1 MSTCHATANKV
12 ILALIVLSAVALLPV
27 VMLMQPVGDDLSYYT
42 APFAKSLHDHLLPYN
57 AWWRPFDALIGH
69 LLECHKSWFPWF
81 NHAVVWLFHVL
92 SAATFYSFLRH
103 TKLSSTVRLLATLL
117 LLLHP
122 AIVGTIFDTDSI
134 NQTGA
139 MLFDLLGL
147 LAYVSIRGKGGCAV
161 WIALT
166 LTATL
171 FKENGITW
179 LVITPLMAAAW
190 TGVGRKPTVK
200 AVFCGLTAAVA
211 YGVVRL
217 LLPHYGLDNLVDLD
231 FSVAT
236 LAKTTAKIVSIV
248 FLPIDNVSLVHDRN
262 IPFALLSL
270 CLTAPLLLYLLFAV
284 RKHLFQAQPVVALL
298 SLFIV
303 LSPHYFT
310 SFAIMHTYGTLPFI
324 VLIMAW
330 LIDQLRPTPT
340 LSVLIV
346 LFFCGCLL
354 IDSHAAVE
362 KYRSGQR
369 MERLATRALSVLNQL
384 TPNGEPADSVYSI
397 SVKSSF
403 CGYANI
409 CLSPNDAFG
418 WGHAVQYLNHYQWP
432 QEWQDTCI
440 EATSATPSRIC
451 AIAAHARRRG
461 NRYVIT
467 VGDDGVKG
475 VGE

>member
-1 MSTCHATANKV
+1 MSSCRATANKA
-12 ILALIVLSAVALLPV
+12 ILVFIVLSATALLPV

-81 NHAVVWLFHVL
+81 NHAAVWLFHVL

-117 LLLHP
+117 FMLHP
-122 AIVGTIFDTDSI
+122 AIMGTIFDTDSI

-147 LAYVSIRGKGGCAV
+147 LAYVSIRGKGRYAA

-179 LVITPLMAAAW
+179 LVITPLVAAVW
-190 TGVGRKPTVK
+190 TGVGRKPTGK
-200 AVFCGLTAAVA
+200 AVFWGLMAAMV

-217 LLPHYGLDNLVDLD
+217 SLPHYGLPSPVDLD
-231 FSVAT
+231 FSIAT

-248 FLPIDNVSLVHDRN
+248 FVPIDNVSLIHDRN
-262 IPFALLSL
+262 ILGALFSL
-270 CLTAPLLLYLLFAV
+270 CLTAPLLLYLLFAG
-284 RKHLFQAQPVVALL
+284 RKHLLQAQPVVALL

-324 VLIMAW
+324 VLILAW
-330 LIDQLRPTPT
+330 LIDKLRPVPT

-369 MERLATRALSVLNQL
+369 MEKLATETLSVLREL
-384 TPNGEPADSVYSI
+384 KPNGEPVDSVYSI
-397 SVKSSF
+397 SIKSSYR
-403 CGYANI
+403 GYANI

-418 WGHAVQYLNHYQWP
+418 WGHAVQYLNHYLWP

-440 EATSATPSRIC
+440 DATSATASRIS
-451 AIAAHARRRG
+451 AIAAQARRRG
-461 NRYVIT
+461 YHYVIT